1 MTTEQWNEMTEGMKD
16 EPSVVTDFLETMYDD
31 LTEQDVF
38 RFYEEMFDMEPEEEE
53 KEAAFEQIL
62 SELYEM
68 IEERPKEFYQL
79 MQKVKKQIVRD

>member
-31 LTEQDVF
+31 LSEIDVF
-38 RFYEEMFDMEPEEEE
+38 RFYETVFDVEPEEEE
-53 KEAAFEQIL
+53 KEEVFEQLL

-68 IEERPKEFYQL
+68 IEERPKEFFTM
-79 MQKVKKQIVRD
+79 MQKLKKQIVRE